1 MVFATLYIT
10 EHNVFSVTTK
20 RVVRVLSVTTKSAFF
35 PCFEKLDGGMVIATQ
50 LLVYLA
56 IIKVQIA
63 NKKED
68 FFF

>member
-1 MVFATLYIT
+1 MFLELLQRGLYGW
-10 EHNVFSVTTK
+10 
-20 RVVRVLSVTTKSAFF
+20 VLSVTTKSAFF
-35 PCFEKLDGGMVIATQ
+35 PSFEKLDGGMVIATQ

-68 FFF
+68 FFLN